1 VPSGGVEPG
10 EESSEAAIREV
21 EEEVSNRQELFCF
34 THNLVQLNKRVPS
47 FRYCLCFNFLFTF
60 VFLPFL
66 GWSSGQTRTFSR
78 RISERC
84 KSDPNLC
91 LCVNC
96 YRNARDMGRRL
107 VNAMEILIKVL
118 HGQQILR
125 TFLYKNLSA
134 STVVYNFSWLIC
146 NW

>member
-1 VPSGGVEPG
+1 MPSGGVEPG

-60 VFLPFL
+60 VFLLFL

-78 RISERC
+78 RISG
-84 KSDPNLC
+84 LC
-91 LCVNC
+91 F
-96 YRNARDMGRRL
+96 
-107 VNAMEILIKVL
+107 IVL
-118 HGQQILR
+118 
-125 TFLYKNLSA
+125 
-134 STVVYNFSWLIC
+134 
-146 NW
+146 